1 LGKPTAMNEGF
12 QILFLAL
19 FLLPAIYFLITLQN
33 TLKAISPENRKMPPA
48 NVWLMCIPVFN
59 FYWQFI
65 VVEKMAKSIV
75 AECNKLQIPLKENK
89 PGYNLGL
96 AWNICYL
103 LFLIPVIKTFIAFFL
118 IIFWILYWVKI
129 NQYQKMIIGNQNS
142 FQLDVEKNIFYGD
155 KPVN

>member
-1 LGKPTAMNEGF
+1 MGKPTAMNEGF

-129 NQYQKMIIGNQNS
+129 NQYRKMIIGNQNS
-142 FQLDVEKNIFYGD
+142 FQLDAEKNIFYGD

>member
-1 LGKPTAMNEGF
+1 MSEGF
-12 QILFLAL
+12 QFLFLAL

-65 VVEKMAKSIV
+65 VVEKIAKSIA
-75 AECNKLQIPLKENK
+75 AEYNKLQIPLKENK
-89 PGYNLGL
+89 PGYSLGL

-103 LFLIPVIKTFIAFFL
+103 LFLIPFIKTFVAFFL
-118 IIFWILYWVKI
+118 LIFWVLYWVKI
-129 NQYQKMIIGNQNS
+129 NQYRKMIIQDQNS
-142 FQLDVEKNIFYGD
+142 ILPDAERNIFYGD
-155 KPVN
+155 KPLN